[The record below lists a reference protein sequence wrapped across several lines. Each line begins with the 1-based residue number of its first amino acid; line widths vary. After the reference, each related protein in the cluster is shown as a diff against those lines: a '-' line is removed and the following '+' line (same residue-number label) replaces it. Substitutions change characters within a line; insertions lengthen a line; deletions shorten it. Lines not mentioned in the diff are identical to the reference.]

1 MVSFVWEYF
10 DKKGKTECICKKCNK
25 IIKRPGSNTTNM
37 TNHLLLHGI
46 NVNKRKS
53 NDNNCENQNGSPK
66 KRKCDSIRNYYK
78 RETLAEIL
86 SKCVAQ
92 DGFSVRSVTKSDAIK
107 GYLKSRLYT
116 MPSSRATVMNHVMS
130 FSLEK
135 QENLTSYLSS
145 LKKDGQKFSITTD
158 EWTNINVKRLLN
170 VTLHNSCGESFVLG
184 LVPIN
189 GSCNAEKTVE
199 LVKEKLKCFDISLED
214 DIVASTHDGAS
225 VMVKYGRLIQP
236 LSQLCYNHAIHLAVV
251 DVFYKK
257 RNNQSHNCSDV
268 HLNIEDDVSDSD
280 SECDEHET
288 GFFNDADLDFVN
300 EPEVVLDIS
309 DNFSETLSTIRKIS
323 KFFRKSAV
331 RNSILQKHVFLQEG
345 KQLKLLL
352 DCKTRWNSL
361 VPMVNRFNLLFPCIN
376 AALIELG
383 QPQLDPIHVD
393 VSKKIIQALEPV
405 EITVKELSKNN
416 CNLIKAEGASIYL
429 LNKLKHANTDL
440 SLELFSSLKT
450 RIAERRNTALI
461 SLLLYLQ
468 RGSYPKSTINDHFM
482 YSSRTA
488 IKCLANEIY
497 QRLYGDTLSCLE
509 EPEVAS
515 VDNDLEKTIE
525 TLMTAP
531 GNILLF

>member
-10 DKKGKTECICKKCNK
+10 EKKGKTECICKKCNK
-25 IIKRPGSNTTNM
+25 IIKRPAGNTTNM

-53 NDNNCENQNGSPK
+53 NDNNCENQHGSSK
-66 KRKCDSIRNYYK
+66 KQKSDSIRNYCK

-86 SKCVAQ
+86 SKCVAN
-92 DGFSVRSVTKSDAIK
+92 DGFSVRSVIKSEAIK

-116 MPSSRATVMNHVMS
+116 MPSSRATVMKHVMS

-135 QENLTSYLSS
+135 QKDLKSYLSS

-184 LVPIN
+184 LVPIE

-199 LVKEKLKCFDISLED
+199 LVKEKLKCFDISLEN

-236 LSQLCYNHAIHLAVV
+236 LSQLCYNHAIHLGVV

-257 RNNQSHNCSDV
+257 RNDQSQNRSDL
-268 HLNIEDDVSDSD
+268 HLNEESDVSDSD
-280 SECDEHET
+280 SECDEET
-288 GFFNDADLDFVN
+288 GFFNDAELDFVN
-300 EPEVVLDIS
+300 EPELVPDIS
-309 DNFSETLSTIRKIS
+309 DSFAETLATIRKIS

-331 RNSILQKHVFLQEG
+331 RNCILQKHVILQEG

-361 VPMVNRFNLLFPCIN
+361 IPMVNRFIQLFPCIN
-376 AALIELG
+376 AALVELG
-383 QPQLDPIHVD
+383 QPQLDSIHVD
-393 VSKKIIQALEPV
+393 VSSKIIQVLEPV
-405 EITVKELSKNN
+405 EITVKELSKEK
-416 CNLIKAEGASIYL
+416 CHLLKAEGASIYL
-429 LNKLKHANTDL
+429 LNKLKSANTDL
-440 SLELFSSLKT
+440 SLELYAALKS

-488 IKCLANEIY
+488 IKCLANEMY
-497 QRLYGDTLSCLE
+497 RRLYGDTLPSND
-509 EPEVAS
+509 EPEVAT
-515 VDNDLEKTIE
+515 VENDLEKTIE